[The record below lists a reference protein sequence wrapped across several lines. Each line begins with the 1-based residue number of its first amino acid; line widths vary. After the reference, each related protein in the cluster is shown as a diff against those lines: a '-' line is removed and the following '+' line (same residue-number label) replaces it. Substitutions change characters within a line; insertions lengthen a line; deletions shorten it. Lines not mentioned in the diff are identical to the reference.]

1 MECSNYCNSLSSDY
15 TVHTP
20 GEALAGPDQAGRASE
35 LQESILDVV
44 VDNVTVAT
52 CVEALDY

>member
-1 MECSNYCNSLSSDY
+1 
-15 TVHTP
+15 V
-20 GEALAGPDQAGRASE
+20 LASY
-35 LQESILDVV
+35 QESILDVV